1 VLERI
6 DIFPWYRSESCY
18 TKILEDP
25 IHCWTFICLMASIVP
40 HHVHRPAPHMR
51 SRDLSRRRK
60 PSPALSFARPP
71 GIAADELPFCR
82 GSLLTSF
89 GLLVSCLLWPRLH
102 RPPDMLCH
110 VSVFVRRLLFSCI
123 HSRSDSRI
131 LTLNSRLS
139 SSVPRMHASIAFT
152 RPT

>member
-1 VLERI
+1 MDDSHILMVPVRVLLHQ
-6 DIFPWYRSESCY
+6 DFGGS
-18 TKILEDP
+18 DP
-25 IHCWTFICLMASIVP
+25 LLDFHLP
-40 HHVHRPAPHMR
+40 HGVNRPAPHMR
-51 SRDLSRRRK
+51 SRNLSRRRK
-60 PSPALSFARPP
+60 PNPALSFARPP

-82 GSLLTSF
+82 GSRLTSF

-110 VSVFVRRLLFSCI
+110 VSVFIRRLLFSCI

-152 RPT
+152 RST